1 MSDIKTVVNDAELFL
16 LDLDGTVYLEGKL
29 IGEVDKTLD
38 KARKSGKKIVY
49 LTNNSST
56 SKDKYVE
63 KLKGVG
69 VYKDG
74 DDVYTSGMAAADYLN
89 SEHKGKKVYAVCTPE
104 LEEELIASG
113 IILDE
118 DNPDIVLLTYDKSL
132 TYDKLVKLA
141 GFLHKGLLF
150 VATHSDINCPAKDF
164 YLPDIGSFIAL
175 IEKSTGR
182 KPDVDCGKPFSV
194 MAKEIERRYG
204 KSGKQVVMFGDR
216 LYTDIKFGA
225 VNGFYSVLVLS
236 GETTLDD
243 YQKSEVSAS
252 CVISDINEIAPLL

>member
-1 MSDIKTVVNDAELFL
+1 MTDIGAIIKDSELFL

-29 IGEVDKTLD
+29 IGDVDKTLK
-38 KARKSGKKIVY
+38 KARESGKKIVY

-56 SKDKYVE
+56 SKKRYVE
-63 KLKGVG
+63 KLIKAG
-69 VYKDG
+69 VYEDG

-89 SEHKGKKVYAVCTPE
+89 SEHKGKRVYAVCTKE
-104 LEEELIASG
+104 LEEELIESG

-118 DNPDIVLLTYDKSL
+118 ENPDIVLLTYDKSL
-132 TYDKLVKLA
+132 TYEKLVKLV

-182 KPDVDCGKPFSV
+182 RPDVDCGKPFSV
-194 MAKEIERRYG
+194 MGKEIERRYG

-216 LYTDIKFGA
+216 LYTDIKFG
-225 VNGFYSVLVLS
+225 VLNGFYSVLVMS
-236 GETTLDD
+236 GETTKED
-243 YQKSEVSAS
+243 YEKSEIKAS
-252 CVISDINEIAPLL
+252 CILSDINEISPLL

>member
-1 MSDIKTVVNDAELFL
+1 MTDISKIISDSELFL

-29 IGEVDKTLD
+29 IGDVDKTLA
-38 KARKSGKKIVY
+38 KARQKGKKIVF

-56 SKDKYVE
+56 SQKCYIE
-63 KLKGVG
+63 KLKKIGVFAE
-69 VYKDG
+69 G

-89 SEHKGKKVYAVCTPE
+89 SEHKGKKVYAVATPE
-104 LEEELIASG
+104 FTEELIQNG
-113 IILDE
+113 IELDDE
-118 DNPDIVLLTYDKSL
+118 NPDIVLLSYDKTL
-132 TYDKLVKLA
+132 TYEKLVRLA

-194 MAKEIERRYG
+194 MGDQISAHYG

-216 LYTDIKFGA
+216 LYTDIKFGS

-236 GETTLDD
+236 GETTMED
-243 YQKSEVSAS
+243 YEKSDVSAS
-252 CVISDINEIAPLL
+252 CILSDINEIFTHL

>member
-1 MSDIKTVVNDAELFL
+1 MTDISTIMKDTELFL

-29 IGEVDKTLD
+29 IGEVDKTLQ
-38 KARKSGKKIVY
+38 KAREKGKKIVF

-56 SKDKYVE
+56 SKKCYVE
-63 KLKGVG
+63 KLKKVG
-69 VYKDG
+69 VFEKG

-89 SEHKGKKVYAVCTPE
+89 SEHKGKKVYAVATPE
-104 LEEELIASG
+104 FERELIESG
-113 IILDE
+113 IELDSQ
-118 DNPDIVLLTYDKSL
+118 NPDIVLLSYDKTL
-132 TYDKLVKLA
+132 TYEKLVRIA

-182 KPDVDCGKPFSV
+182 KPDIDCGKPFSV
-194 MAKEIERRYG
+194 MGDQITKRYG

-225 VNGFYSVLVLS
+225 LNGFYSVLVLS
-236 GETTLDD
+236 GETTMDE
-243 YQKSEVSAS
+243 YNKSDVRAS
-252 CVISDINEIAPLL
+252 CILSSINDISTHL

>member
-1 MSDIKTVVNDAELFL
+1 MTDIKKIMEDTELFL

-29 IGEVDKTLD
+29 IGSVDQTLK
-38 KARKSGKKIVY
+38 KARESGKQIVF

-56 SKDKYVE
+56 SKKCYVE
-63 KLKGVG
+63 KLKKIGVFE
-69 VYKDG
+69 DG

-89 SEHKGKKVYAVCTPE
+89 ANHKGKKVYAVATPE
-104 LEEELIASG
+104 LKEELIGSG
-113 IILDE
+113 IVLDE
-118 DNPDIVLLTYDKSL
+118 ENPDIVLLTYDKTL
-132 TYDKLVKLA
+132 TYEKLVRMA

-182 KPDVDCGKPFSV
+182 KPDIDCGKPFSV
-194 MAKEIERRYG
+194 MGDQIKAHYG

-236 GETTLDD
+236 GETSKED
-243 YQKSEVSAS
+243 YENSEVSAS
-252 CVISDINEIAPLL
+252 CVLSDINEILPSL